1 MSANHVFIT
10 GIRIIIIIIIVVYD
24 HHDWKPTNSEQVY
37 DKLPCGFLLLQM
49 ISTNAASFSA
59 FITKTTPICFDICGI
74 STLVNCLCYTSPFW
88 DSHWL
93 YYDGLFHVDRFLYY
107 VIMLHGESWTFF
119 FAYFGCVA
127 DFRRL
132 YIGFSAAST
141 RQKTWRKTET
151 IKIMSEDQKRRVTS
165 FYPMTWLWFES
176 SNFYLIIQ
184 NMVFQMQ
191 QKSAKQQQRICAC
204 LDRINQCF
212 SSNSLDDGR
221 AVEVEGDG
229 CELWEYHPELSHV
242 TTSNGYVFHIF
253 CRRFAEFSVLRFGQ
267 RWFDEIHW
275 ECEMEKTHRFVH
287 TLDKH
292 ETAVAKLKTQKNLKL
307 ITIFFQKLFEKNDEQ
322 LHRWF
327 IWLHFQVAGDQ
338 VYTVDWYRLGHANTL

>member
-1 MSANHVFIT
+1 MS
-10 GIRIIIIIIIVVYD
+10 
-24 HHDWKPTNSEQVY
+24 S
-37 DKLPCGFLLLQM
+37 CCM
-49 ISTNAASFSA
+49 
-59 FITKTTPICFDICGI
+59 
-74 STLVNCLCYTSPFW
+74 VNLG
-88 DSHWL
+88 H
-93 YYDGLFHVDRFLYY
+93 
-107 VIMLHGESWTFF
+107 FF
-119 FAYFGCVA
+119 FCIFWMRGGLSQTIY
-127 DFRRL
+127 RL
-132 YIGFSAAST
+132 LSCFNEAKDMEKDRDHQDNVGRS
-141 RQKTWRKTET
+141 ET
-151 IKIMSEDQKRRVTS
+151 ARDILLSNDLIMIWELEFLFDNTKHG
-165 FYPMTWLWFES
+165 
-176 SNFYLIIQ
+176 
-184 NMVFQMQ
+184 FQMQ

-253 CRRFAEFSVLRFGQ
+253 CRRFADFSVLRFGQ